1 MTESNGSMYR
11 VDRESIFLTLLGRS
25 PATRLIDLFL
35 DNSLFEFTRIEII
48 QAVGMAK
55 STLYKTLP
63 ILEEAGIIINTR
75 KIGKSSL
82 YRLNSDSEIVQYLQ
96 AIIRSYSTAM
106 ARAEEGTAV
115 SETEREL
122 VAT

>member
-11 VDRESIFLTLLGRS
+11 VDRGSIFLTLLGRS
-25 PATRLIDLFL
+25 PTARLIDLFL